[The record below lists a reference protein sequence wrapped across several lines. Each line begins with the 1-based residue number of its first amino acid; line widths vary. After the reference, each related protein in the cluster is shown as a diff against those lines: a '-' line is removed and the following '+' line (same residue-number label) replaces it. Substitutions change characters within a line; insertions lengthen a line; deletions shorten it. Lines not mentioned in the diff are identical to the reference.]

1 METCTFQP
9 LKYGILPIPETIH
22 FKSAMLPFIQDI
34 DIDIKHS
41 YLAAK
46 QETKFA
52 VLNVHT
58 AAERDLFHNLM
69 KANTT
74 MFNWDQQDPDWKKA
88 VKLWNS
94 KLAQAAIDAQIRD
107 PERRVNISAAIAA
120 TTEPR
125 TVLAGSLPEVAR
137 TPPVLP

>member
-1 METCTFQP
+1 M
-9 LKYGILPIPETIH
+9 
-22 FKSAMLPFIQDI
+22 
-34 DIDIKHS
+34 
-41 YLAAK
+41 
-46 QETKFA
+46 
-52 VLNVHT
+52 
-58 AAERDLFHNLM
+58 
-69 KANTT
+69 
-74 MFNWDQQDPDWKKA
+74 
-88 VKLWNS
+88 KLWNS

>member
-1 METCTFQP
+1 
-9 LKYGILPIPETIH
+9 
-22 FKSAMLPFIQDI
+22 MLPFIQDI

-69 KANTT
+69 KANKT
-74 MFNWDQQDPDWKKA
+74 MFN
-88 VKLWNS
+88 
-94 KLAQAAIDAQIRD
+94 
-107 PERRVNISAAIAA
+107 
-120 TTEPR
+120 
-125 TVLAGSLPEVAR
+125 
-137 TPPVLP
+137 